1 MLAPTTT
8 SQAHFMD
15 SLVDFSAN
23 PSFPEGIPTHPLEII
38 NYKLLLANVK
48 PEVERLWHACKT
60 LGFFYLSE
68 HGIQPE
74 EVFEIGR
81 KSLRNLPFEEKL
93 KFLHDANAGQ
103 SFGYKPPGA
112 NLTNASGGVDTVEWW
127 NIAKDD
133 VRSYPEVT
141 YRTYAT
147 PINDAMDKLKGFV
160 DKSESVSRTLLKIL
174 NDKLCLPEGFLE
186 SCHAPTELSMSEV
199 TLIRNPGVEEA
210 PTFSE
215 EQLAIGAHT
224 DFGSIS
230 LLHNI
235 LGGLQ
240 VLPPSTKE
248 WIYIKPLDGHIVCN
262 LGDALAVFSGG
273 ILRSNLHRV
282 IPQPGPQI
290 HWDRWTL
297 VYFFRPHG
305 TCEMRALVESEDV
318 KEAVRESTNPFP
330 HAISAIE
337 WFQRRTKYFHK
348 DENISA
354 AESWKQAKG
363 TEHGEF

>member
-1 MLAPTTT
+1 
-8 SQAHFMD
+8 MD
-15 SLVDFSAN
+15 SLANPSAN
-23 PSFPEGIPTHPLEII
+23 PPFPEDVPTHPLEVI
-38 NYKLLLANVK
+38 NYKLLLGKDQAEIQK
-48 PEVERLWHACKT
+48 FWTACKT

-68 HGIQPE
+68 HEIQANE
-74 EVFEIGR
+74 IFEIGR
-81 KSLRNLPFEEKL
+81 HSLRNLPQKEKL
-93 KFLHDANAGQ
+93 NFLHNANAGD

-133 VRSYPEVT
+133 VLSYPQIA
-141 YRTYAT
+141 YRTYAA
-147 PINDAMDKLKGFV
+147 PINDAMDKLKDFV
-160 DKSESVSRTLLKIL
+160 DKSESVSRTLLQIL
-174 NDKLCLPEGFLE
+174 NEMLRLPEGFLD
-186 SCHAPTELSMSEV
+186 SCHIASKPSTSEV
-199 TLIRNPGVEEA
+199 TLIRNPGREKA
-210 PTFSE
+210 PSFSE

-230 LLHNI
+230 LLHNV

-248 WIYIKPLDGHIVCN
+248 WIYIKPIDGHIICN
-262 LGDALAVFSGG
+262 LGDALSVFSGG
-273 ILRSNLHRV
+273 LLRSNLHRV
-282 IPQPGPQI
+282 IPQPGAQI

-305 TCEMRALVESEDV
+305 ICEMRPLIESEII
-318 KEAVRESTNPFP
+318 KSAAEESTNSFP
-330 HAISAIE
+330 HGISAVE

-348 DENISA
+348 DEETSA

-363 TEHGEF
+363 TEHSEF